1 MLKNA
6 RENVEYLLNYLNLL
20 PILFTHI
27 ATKTVSLL
35 FIEFEFLQITPS
47 ENLLSRRVQMKAKI

>member
-1 MLKNA
+1 MLKNTYA

-47 ENLLSRRVQMKAKI
+47 EIYYRSEFK

>member
-1 MLKNA
+1 MLKYTYA

-47 ENLLSRRVQMKAKI
+47 EIYYRSEFK

>member
-1 MLKNA
+1 MLRYTYA
-6 RENVEYLLNYLNLL
+6 RENAEYLLNYLNLL

-47 ENLLSRRVQMKAKI
+47 EIYYRDEFE